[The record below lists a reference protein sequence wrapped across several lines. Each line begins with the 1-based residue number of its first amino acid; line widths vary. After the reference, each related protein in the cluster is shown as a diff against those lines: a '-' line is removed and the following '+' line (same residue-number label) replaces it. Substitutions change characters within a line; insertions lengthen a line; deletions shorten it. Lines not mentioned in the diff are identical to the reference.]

1 MSHNNIAQKRPW
13 AIKKKTF
20 REEEVHEDVPQP
32 PTPIADTKKDA
43 PIDDDPDPEPIIK
56 SPKEKECWALYK
68 KMVDKGVSVSYDT
81 ILR

>member
-1 MSHNNIAQKRPW
+1 M
-13 AIKKKTF
+13 
-20 REEEVHEDVPQP
+20 EDAAPTET
-32 PTPIADTKKDA
+32 PTPIPDVKLNKDS
-43 PIDDDPDPEPIIK
+43 PIDDDPDSAGLEPIIK